1 MVNIV
6 MCRTFIQD
14 KVEMSALVN
23 IISNS
28 SKDVN
33 PKANILT
40 SDDEE
45 SCIHQGKKVEYV
57 IFQFQF
63 STFHIHSFHIHVIFK
78 R

>member
-1 MVNIV
+1 
-6 MCRTFIQD
+6 MCHTFIQA
-14 KVEMSALVN
+14 KVEMSAPVN
-23 IISNS
+23 ILSNS

-33 PKANILT
+33 PKANILA

-45 SCIHQGKKVEYV
+45 SCIHQGKKAEYV

-63 STFHIHSFHIHVIFK
+63 STFHIHVIFK